1 MLPLAALGPLGIA
14 QDAAAENG
22 QPGIFGLS
30 PIESLLLFAPVI
42 LYGIFSFYRSAIN
55 PQAKVGNTATSPT
68 TNSTGP
74 LWPNKCELGRYGMGD
89 EKRTVA

>member
-1 MLPLAALGPLGIA
+1 VPRLDPRFILTLAALGPLGIA
-14 QDAAAENG
+14 QDAAAENF

-55 PQAKVGNTATSPT
+55 PQAKVGDTAISFSGRTP
-68 TNSTGP
+68 GP
-74 LWPNKCELGRYGMGD
+74 
-89 EKRTVA
+89 